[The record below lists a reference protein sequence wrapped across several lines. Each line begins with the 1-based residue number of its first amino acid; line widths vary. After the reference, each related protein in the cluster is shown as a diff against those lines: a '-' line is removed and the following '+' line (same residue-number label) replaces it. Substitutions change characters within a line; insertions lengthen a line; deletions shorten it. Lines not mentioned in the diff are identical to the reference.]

1 MVLTVGYMKRKVTLA
16 DVLKIFVICWLG
28 NVIGSALLAG
38 LFNLTGLYIDG
49 TQAAVV
55 GAAVVKMNLSPIALL
70 TRGVLCNFLV
80 CLAVWC
86 SFRCKTDAGK
96 LIMVF
101 WCIVAFFATGFEH
114 SVANMTI
121 LALALINNGGNE
133 AVTVGGYWYNLG
145 LVSLGNMI
153 GGVLFVAVPYIVAA
167 KEKSK

>member
-1 MVLTVGYMKRKVTLA
+1 
-16 DVLKIFVICWLG
+16 
-28 NVIGSALLAG
+28 
-38 LFNLTGLYIDG
+38 
-49 TQAAVV
+49 
-55 GAAVVKMNLSPIALL
+55 
-70 TRGVLCNFLV
+70 
-80 CLAVWC
+80 
-86 SFRCKTDAGK
+86 
-96 LIMVF
+96 MVF

-133 AVTVGGYWYNLG
+133 AVAVGGYLYNLA